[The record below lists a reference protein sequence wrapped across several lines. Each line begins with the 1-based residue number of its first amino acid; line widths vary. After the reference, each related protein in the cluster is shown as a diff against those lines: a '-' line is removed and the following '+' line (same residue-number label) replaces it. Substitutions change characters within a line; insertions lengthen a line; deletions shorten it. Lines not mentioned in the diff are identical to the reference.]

1 MKCLFPPLFLSPKA
15 SFFRLKCPL
24 SGLSTVTVYVTL
36 CSSNTM
42 YFQNNEEIQ
51 HKLSGGRLGSEMS
64 HKALARGKLQGS
76 QSFANT
82 FGDRRILLLRRQK
95 EFKIW
100 TLLNH

>member
-42 YFQNNEEIQ
+42 YSQNNEETQ
-51 HKLSGGRLGSEMS
+51 HKLSGGKVRL
-64 HKALARGKLQGS
+64 RNVS
-76 QSFANT
+76 QSISQGETA
-82 FGDRRILLLRRQK
+82 GISELC
-95 EFKIW
+95 
-100 TLLNH
+100 